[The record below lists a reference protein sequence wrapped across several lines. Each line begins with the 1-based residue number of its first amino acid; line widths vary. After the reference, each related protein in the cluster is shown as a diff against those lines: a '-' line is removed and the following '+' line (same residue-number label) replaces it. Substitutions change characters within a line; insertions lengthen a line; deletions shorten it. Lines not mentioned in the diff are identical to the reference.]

1 MTVILSETKGNA
13 ERYKLTLGAD
23 TPVVSSPR
31 ALLDYIDEHSDELL
45 VVIAAEITL
54 KASLEIAKHF
64 RAVRPTL
71 GVILVRTRLE
81 VSTLSKAM
89 QAGVREVVSSDDAA
103 ELLAASRRSIEV
115 SEALADKQMD
125 AAAVRRGKLIL
136 VFSAKGGC
144 GKTTLSTN
152 LAHVLA
158 SDSTK
163 TVCLADFDLQ
173 FGDVA
178 VAMQLEPT
186 KTISDAIR
194 MEQSLDLQGIRSLVT
209 HVKPNFDVLM
219 APLDPADVEFIT
231 ADLAQKILRGLKDCY
246 DYVVVDAP
254 PAFTEVILRAFDL
267 ADRFLLLTTL
277 DTPSLKNLKVTLG
290 TLAALG
296 MPRNKW
302 HVVVNRA
309 TAKSGITLSDV
320 QTAIGM
326 EVYAT
331 IPDSDFV
338 PIAINQGKTVVELQP
353 THNVAKAFKA
363 IGEDI
368 TGGPLMLVSK
378 KPAKS
383 NKVEQ
388 VAKPSAKTGGFW
400 SRFRKNAD

>member
-1 MTVILSETKGNA
+1 MTVILGETAGGA
-13 ERYKLTLGAD
+13 ERYRLTLGAK
-23 TPVVSSPR
+23 TPVVKSPR
-31 ALLDYIDEHSDELL
+31 ELLDYIDENPDELL
-45 VVIAAEITL
+45 VVVGAETTL
-54 KASLEIAKHF
+54 KAALEIAKHF
-64 RAVRPTL
+64 RAVRPAL
-71 GVILVRTRLE
+71 GVILVRQRLE

-89 QAGVREVVSSDDAA
+89 QAGVREVVSADDAA
-103 ELLAASRRSIEV
+103 ELLAASKRSLEV
-115 SEALADKQMD
+115 SEALADKQVD
-125 AAAVRRGKLIL
+125 ATVIRRGKLIL

-158 SDSTK
+158 SDPDKS
-163 TVCLADFDLQ
+163 VCLADFDLQ

-194 MEQSLDLQGIRSLVT
+194 MEQSLDLQGIQSLVT
-209 HVKPNFDVLM
+209 HVKPNLDVLM

-231 ADLAQKILRGLKDCY
+231 PDLAQKILRGLKDSY

-302 HVVVNRA
+302 HIVVNRA
-309 TAKSGITLSDV
+309 TAKSGISLSDV

-326 EVYAT
+326 EISAT
-331 IPDSDFV
+331 IPDSEFV
-338 PIAINQGKTVVELQP
+338 PIAINQGHTVVELQP
-353 THNVAKAFKA
+353 GHAVAKAFKR

-368 TGGPLMLVSK
+368 TGGRLMMPPKKSKSKPETKRGFFGRSK
-378 KPAKS
+378 K
-383 NKVEQ
+383 
-388 VAKPSAKTGGFW
+388 SAG
-400 SRFRKNAD
+400 

>member
-1 MTVILSETKGNA
+1 MTVILGETAGGA
-13 ERYKLTLGAD
+13 ERYRLTLGAK
-23 TPVVSSPR
+23 TPVVKSPR
-31 ALLDYIDEHSDELL
+31 ELLDYIEENPDELL
-45 VVIAAEITL
+45 VVVGAETTL
-54 KASLEIAKHF
+54 KAALEIAKHF
-64 RAVRPTL
+64 RAVRPAL
-71 GVILVRTRLE
+71 GVILVRQRLE

-89 QAGVREVVSSDDAA
+89 QAGVREVVSADDAA
-103 ELLAASRRSIEV
+103 ELLAATKRSLEV
-115 SEALADKQMD
+115 SETLADKQVD
-125 AAAVRRGKLIL
+125 ATVIRRGKLIL

-158 SDSTK
+158 SDPDKS
-163 TVCLADFDLQ
+163 VCLADFDLQ

-194 MEQSLDLQGIRSLVT
+194 MEQSLDLQGIQSLVT
-209 HVKPNFDVLM
+209 HVKPNLDVLM

-231 ADLAQKILRGLKDCY
+231 PDLAQKILRGLKDSY

-302 HVVVNRA
+302 HIVVNRA
-309 TAKSGITLSDV
+309 TAKSGISLSDV

-326 EVYAT
+326 EISAT
-331 IPDSDFV
+331 IPDSEFV
-338 PIAINQGKTVVELQP
+338 PIAINQGHTVVELQP
-353 THNVAKAFKA
+353 GHAVAKAFKR

-368 TGGPLMLVSK
+368 TGGRLMMPPKKTKAKSEKKRGFFGRSK
-378 KPAKS
+378 K
-383 NKVEQ
+383 
-388 VAKPSAKTGGFW
+388 SAG
-400 SRFRKNAD
+400 

>member
-1 MTVILSETKGNA
+1 MTVILSETSGGA
-13 ERYKLTLGAD
+13 ERYRLTLGSD
-23 TPVVSSPR
+23 TPVVASPR
-31 ALLDYIDEHSDELL
+31 ELLDYIDERPEELL
-45 VVIAAEITL
+45 VVIGADTTL
-54 KASLEIAKHF
+54 KAALEISKHF
-64 RAVRPTL
+64 RSVRPAL

-89 QAGVREVVSSDDAA
+89 QAGVREVVSADDAA
-103 ELLAASRRSIEV
+103 ELLAASKRSIEV
-115 SEALADKQMD
+115 SETLADKQVD
-125 AAAVRRGKLIL
+125 ATVVRRGKLIL

-144 GKTTLSTN
+144 GKTTVSTN
-152 LAHVLA
+152 LAQVLA
-158 SDSTK
+158 SDPDKS
-163 TVCLADFDLQ
+163 VCLADFDLQ

-186 KTISDAIR
+186 KTVSDAIR

-209 HVKPNFDVLM
+209 HVKPNLDVLM

-231 ADLAQKILRGLKDCY
+231 PDLAQKILRGLKDTY

-302 HVVVNRA
+302 HVIVNRA
-309 TAKSGITLSDV
+309 TAKSGINLSDV

-326 EVYAT
+326 EISAT
-331 IPDSDFV
+331 IPDSELV
-338 PIAINQGKTVVELQP
+338 PVAINQGKTVVELQP
-353 THNVAKAFKA
+353 THAVSKAIKR

-368 TGGPLMLVSK
+368 TGGRLMVPV
-378 KPAKS
+378 KPAK
-383 NKVEQ
+383 NKPVK
-388 VAKPSAKTGGFW
+388 AKRGLFGRSK
-400 SRFRKNAD
+400 KNAG

>member
-1 MTVILSETKGNA
+1 MTVILGETAGGA
-13 ERYKLTLGAD
+13 ERYRLTLGAK
-23 TPVVSSPR
+23 TPVVKSPR
-31 ALLDYIDEHSDELL
+31 ELLDYIDENPDELL
-45 VVIAAEITL
+45 VVVGAETTL
-54 KASLEIAKHF
+54 KAALEIAKHF
-64 RAVRPTL
+64 RAVRPAL
-71 GVILVRTRLE
+71 GVILVRQRLE

-89 QAGVREVVSSDDAA
+89 QAGVREVVSADDAA
-103 ELLAASRRSIEV
+103 ELLAASKRSLEV
-115 SEALADKQMD
+115 SEALADKQVD
-125 AAAVRRGKLIL
+125 ATVIRRGKLIL

-158 SDSTK
+158 SDPDKS
-163 TVCLADFDLQ
+163 VCLADFDLQ

-194 MEQSLDLQGIRSLVT
+194 MEQSLDLQGIQSLVT
-209 HVKPNFDVLM
+209 HVKPNLDVLM

-231 ADLAQKILRGLKDCY
+231 PDLAQKILRGLKDSY

-302 HVVVNRA
+302 HIVVNRA
-309 TAKSGITLSDV
+309 TAKSGISLSDV

-326 EVYAT
+326 EISAT
-331 IPDSDFV
+331 IPDSEFV
-338 PIAINQGKTVVELQP
+338 PIAINQGHTVVELQP
-353 THNVAKAFKA
+353 GHAVAKAFKR

-368 TGGPLMLVSK
+368 TGGRLMMPQKKSKSKPETKRGFFGRSK
-378 KPAKS
+378 K
-383 NKVEQ
+383 
-388 VAKPSAKTGGFW
+388 SAG
-400 SRFRKNAD
+400 

>member
-1 MTVILSETKGNA
+1 MTVILSETATNA
-13 ERYKLTLGAD
+13 ERYKLTLGAE

-31 ALLDYIDEHSDELL
+31 ELLDYIEENTDELL

-54 KASLEIAKHF
+54 KAALEISKHF
-64 RAVRPTL
+64 RAVRPAL
-71 GVILVRTRLE
+71 GIILVRTRLE

-115 SEALADKQMD
+115 SESLADKQVD
-125 AAAVRRGKLIL
+125 AVVARRGKLIL

-152 LAHVLA
+152 LAQVLA
-158 SDSTK
+158 SDPDK

-173 FGDVA
+173 FGDIA
-178 VAMQLEPT
+178 VAMQLEPS

-209 HVKPNFDVLM
+209 HVKPNLDVLM
-219 APLDPADVEFIT
+219 APLDPADVEFVT
-231 ADLAQKILRGLKDCY
+231 ADLAQKILRGLKDTY

-267 ADRFLLLTTL
+267 ADRYLLLTTL

-302 HVVVNRA
+302 HVIVNRA

-326 EVYAT
+326 EISAT
-331 IPDSDFV
+331 IPDSDLV

-353 THNVAKAFKA
+353 NHPVSKAVQRIGEAISGGRLMQSPKKKAKAAKK
-363 IGEDI
+363 
-368 TGGPLMLVSK
+368 V
-378 KPAKS
+378 KPAKPAKKS
-383 NKVEQ
+383 GLFSRNKKE
-388 VAKPSAKTGGFW
+388 AE
-400 SRFRKNAD
+400 